1 MISSNPVLFTIMCVF
16 GLQAM
21 VLSGLIAFKKPK
33 SLANTFLALLVF
45 FYALIPINIVLANV
59 LKEHDMLH
67 VFRYIQLEM
76 LYGSGP
82 ALYFYTKCI
91 SQPGIKFRKK
101 DYLHFLPLVLEF
113 IFYRTSIYRTGSNG
127 LYLEEYPT
135 STFIYLS
142 QQWLGVVSIFI
153 YSFISLSILFK
164 YQRNLKDYYSKI
176 ENLSLRWLITPV
188 AIYFTYQIIWRIVSD
203 VDRFVFDSAYR
214 EFYFLPFFVVL
225 SVVNF
230 WIAFKGY
237 LFKEKHIVQLKKIG
251 KKSEPQSVAKD
262 EDFIKKLKSI
272 MKAKRPYLN
281 PELNLATLAQLLDI
295 KPKDL
300 SAKINQNC
308 NQNFYD
314 LINSY
319 RVEAFKK
326 RLKSSDKDKMSL
338 LGHAY
343 ESGFNSKSTFNHV
356 FKKIT
361 QQTPSQYFKKLEDTS
376 E

>member
-1 MISSNPVLFTIMCVF
+1 MCVF

-33 SLANTFLALLVF
+33 SFANTFLALLVF

-59 LKEHDMLH
+59 LKDHDMLH

-91 SQPGIKFRKK
+91 TQPDFKFRKK

-113 IFYRTSIYRTGSNG
+113 IFYRTAIYRIGANG

-135 STFIYLS
+135 FTYVYLS

-164 YQRNLKDYYSKI
+164 YQGKLKDYYSKI
-176 ENLSLRWLITPV
+176 ENLSLKWLITPI
-188 AIYFTYQIIWRIVSD
+188 AIYVTYQITWRIVSD
-203 VDRFVFDSAYR
+203 IDRFVLDSVYR

-230 WIAFKGY
+230 WIAFRGF
-237 LFKEKHIVQLKKIG
+237 LFKEKHIVQLNKID
-251 KKSEPQSVAKD
+251 KKSKIQPVTKD
-262 EDFIKKLKSI
+262 EDFIKRLKSV
-272 MKAKRPYLN
+272 MQTEKPYLN
-281 PELNLATLAQLLDI
+281 PELDLRALAELMET
-295 KPKDL
+295 KPRQL
-300 SAKINQNC
+300 SADINQNC
-308 NQNFYD
+308 EMNFYD
-314 LINSY
+314 LINSF

-326 RLKSSDKDKMSL
+326 RLQSTEKDKMSL

-356 FKKIT
+356 FKKFT
-361 QQTPSQYFKKLEDTS
+361 QQTPSQYFKKMKNTS